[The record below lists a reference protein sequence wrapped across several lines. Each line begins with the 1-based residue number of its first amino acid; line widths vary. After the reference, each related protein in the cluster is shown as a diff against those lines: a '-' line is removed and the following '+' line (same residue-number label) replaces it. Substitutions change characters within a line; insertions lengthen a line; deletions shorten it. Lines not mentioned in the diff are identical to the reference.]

1 VRFAENLGGCEGRV
15 AGNKTTAQVS
25 PLRTRGVKPFFSCR
39 PHLIAMFRFT
49 PRLLQFTALA
59 FVLSVP
65 FFLLAQQN
73 ASMTSSLSSHA
84 PAAVPPLPAGE
95 EVITLGA
102 GCFWC
107 TESVFQQIPG
117 VSSVISGYMGG
128 KTKQPTYE
136 QICGGDTG
144 HAEVTRIVFDPKKL
158 PLEKLLETFW
168 KMHDPTQLNRQ
179 GNDVG
184 TQYRSA
190 IFYADEQQKAVAE
203 SSRKAAASH
212 FRQPIVTE
220 IAAAGDFYPAENY
233 HQDYYRLNKN
243 KNPYCRMVITPKLE
257 KLGLEK

>member
-1 VRFAENLGGCEGRV
+1 MRFAVNLGGYESRV
-15 AGNKTTAQVS
+15 TGNKTTARLS
-25 PLRTRGVKPFFSCR
+25 PLRTRCRSDFS
-39 PHLIAMFRFT
+39 PAVPDLIAMFRPT

-73 ASMTSSLSSHA
+73 ATMTSSSTSHA
-84 PAAVPPLPAGE
+84 LATVQPVPAGE
-95 EVITLGA
+95 QAITLGA

-117 VSSVISGYMGG
+117 VSSAISGYMGG
-128 KTKQPTYE
+128 KMKNPTYE
-136 QICGGDTG
+136 QICGGNTG

-179 GNDVG
+179 GSDVG

-190 IFYADEQQKAVAE
+190 IFFADEQQKAVAE

-220 IAAAGDFYPAENY
+220 IAAASDFYPAENY
-233 HQDYYRLNKN
+233 HQDYYRQNKN